1 MAAVTGCTT
10 YGISPTLG
18 RKAIFV
24 VTPSTADSADTVDVS
39 SAAATDGEVLSTV
52 EWVVAYDQSSGDV
65 VTATFSG
72 TTITI
77 DAAGGT
83 TNHTYALL
91 VIGKG

>member
-1 MAAVTGCTT
+1 
-10 YGISPTLG
+10 
-18 RKAIFV
+18 
-24 VTPSTADSADTVDVS
+24 
-39 SAAATDGEVLSTV
+39 VLSTV